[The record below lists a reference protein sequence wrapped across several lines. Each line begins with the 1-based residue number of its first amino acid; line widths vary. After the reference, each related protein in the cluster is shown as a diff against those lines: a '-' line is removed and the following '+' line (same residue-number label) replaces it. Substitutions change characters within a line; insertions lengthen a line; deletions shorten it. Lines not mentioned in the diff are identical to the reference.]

1 MHELALCQAMMSQ
14 VETIAREHRA
24 SRVTSITLG
33 IGPLAG
39 VEAQLLR
46 HAYPIASAG
55 TIAEGAALV
64 IEATPIRVRCKRCD
78 EESDALVNRLVCG
91 LCGDWRTELLSGDEM
106 LLVSVELDKTSPP
119 EPGALH

>member
-24 SRVTSITLG
+24 TRVTSITLG

-39 VEAQLLR
+39 VEAKLL
-46 HAYPIASAG
+46 HSAYPLACAG
-55 TIAEGAALV
+55 TIAEGARLM
-64 IEATPIRVRCKRCD
+64 IEATPIRVHCTSCG

-91 LCGDWRTELLSGDEM
+91 HCGDWRTELLSGDEM
-106 LLVSVELDKTSPP
+106 LLVSVELDKTRPR
-119 EPGALH
+119 EAGALH

>member
-39 VEAQLLR
+39 VEAQLLQ

-55 TIAEGAALV
+55 TVAEGAALV
-64 IEATPIRVRCKRCD
+64 IEATPVRVRCKRCD
-78 EESDALVNRLVCG
+78 AESDALVNRLVCG
-91 LCGDWRTELLSGDEM
+91 HCGDWHTDLVSGDEM
-106 LLVSVELDKTSPP
+106 LLVSVELDKTRPP
-119 EPGALH
+119 GSGALH